1 MNTTLMI
8 KLDKKLRDDA
18 KRVASELGVPL
29 TTIVNANL
37 KQFVREKSVSWAV
50 YPTPLSEKIAEWE
63 KTSNDADMGIGVNGP
78 FHSFSELKRHI
89 DAVRS
94 RSRRKAI
101 K

>member
-37 KQFVREKSVSWAV
+37 KQFVRDKRWSVSV
-50 YPTPLSEKIAEWE
+50 EPTPTAAKLKLFQSISAEANREKNPKVYTDVEELIKDLKLS
-63 KTSNDADMGIGVNGP
+63 
-78 FHSFSELKRHI
+78 
-89 DAVRS
+89 
-94 RSRRKAI
+94 
-101 K
+101 